1 MTHKSEP
8 SVQGSLDRLPYLPKE
23 ETMNGVTWLKDLDER
38 FEEAYQRLKD
48 AEAKKDRELALQ
60 ADDLI
65 HDVIDDVTVR
75 LVSLFEKLS

>member
-1 MTHKSEP
+1 MS
-8 SVQGSLDRLPYLPKE
+8 D
-23 ETMNGVTWLKDLDER
+23 VTWLKDLDKR
-38 FEEAYQRLKD
+38 FEAAYQRLKD

>member
-1 MTHKSEP
+1 
-8 SVQGSLDRLPYLPKE
+8 
-23 ETMNGVTWLKDLDER
+23 MNGVTWLKDLDER
-38 FEEAYQRLKD
+38 FKEAYQRLKD

>member
-1 MTHKSEP
+1 
-8 SVQGSLDRLPYLPKE
+8 
-23 ETMNGVTWLKDLDER
+23 MNGVTWLKDLDKR

>member
-1 MTHKSEP
+1 
-8 SVQGSLDRLPYLPKE
+8 
-23 ETMNGVTWLKDLDER
+23 MNDVTWLKDLDKR
-38 FEEAYQRLKD
+38 FETAYQRLKD